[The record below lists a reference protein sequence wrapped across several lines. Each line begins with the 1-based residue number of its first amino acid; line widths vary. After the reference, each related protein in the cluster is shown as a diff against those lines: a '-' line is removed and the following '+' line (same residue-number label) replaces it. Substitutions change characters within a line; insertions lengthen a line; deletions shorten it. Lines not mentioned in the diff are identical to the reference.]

1 MNYKRSVTS
10 TWVGSKNRFLN
21 SLVWVR
27 VTGQEAQQDGR
38 LVDVLPCTD
47 FGNAR
52 LVFFC
57 ELGVRIGVERH
68 QTLCCINRTYR
79 VNCYRNA
86 PLSRFKSWTGHGC
99 ADVTDVWAFRSA
111 VTIVRWANLHFQQQI
126 KAWGRSQLHVA
137 SAPPLPYQPV
147 LPVGVLIGFPVEVL
161 SHTHTPNPHNTCPHH
176 HYTHTRLTSSPLISW
191 VYANP
196 YMTHRLFSGFPTMC
210 SRCCHRFNISW
221 GKNASCIR
229 CLRPHLP
236 SLTHICPFNPHLLL
250 STHMCPL

>member
-21 SLVWVR
+21 SLVWVT

-111 VTIVRWANLHFQQQI
+111 VTVVRWANLHFQQQI

-176 HYTHTRLTSSPLISW
+176 HYTHTHAWLAPLWYPECMQIRIWLISFFQDFLQCVPDVVTGLTS
-191 VYANP
+191 AEAR
-196 YMTHRLFSGFPTMC
+196 MHRALDV
-210 SRCCHRFNISW
+210 W
-221 GKNASCIR
+221 G
-229 CLRPHLP
+229 
-236 SLTHICPFNPHLLL
+236 HICPL
-250 STHMCPL
+250 